1 MSLRPCSSRRDVA
14 TQGRDHPRCEGSR
27 EARGAPPII
36 AALFVAPII
45 AKQISR
51 GRTITD

>member
-1 MSLRPCSSRRDVA
+1 MSPRHCSPWWDVA

-45 AKQISR
+45 AEQISR